1 MPVVLRFFSVLPLW
15 LLHAL
20 GAALGGVA
28 FCASARYRQRFCA
41 HAALAGYSFGAV
53 RAAVA
58 HAGRMVAEL
67 PRLWLGAAPPRPRG
81 GGGGGVGASAGRWV
95 ADLPRL
101 WLGAPLPCRLEGG
114 ACVEQAYAA
123 GRGIVYLTPH
133 QGCFE
138 LSAQAAARRWSAAH
152 GPITVL
158 YRPARQAWLARL
170 MATARNRPGMLA
182 VPTTLAGVRQM
193 LLAPRPGEAVGLLP
207 DQVPPAGQGHWAPFF
222 GRDAYTM
229 TLAVRLARQ
238 TGAAIVLARS
248 HRAGALRAPGL
259 GARFRPPLR
268 AAGSAAGQPVGGRRV
283 ADQPGHGAVDQT
295 MPRAVPLGLCTL
307 QAAARRGCKPCGAG
321 RMTGHVGGR
330 MKVLLRLG
338 GRLVVPLMRVLAH
351 LPLPVLRGL
360 GWLIGCILFVLAAP
374 RRRVALR
381 NLALCYP
388 DACGRQRRQ
397 WARETFVAFCQSWL
411 DRSWL
416 WFAPREVVLRRVRLQ
431 GALEEL
437 EGSQPAIIF
446 APHFYGMDAGGSALA
461 LHTPRAFTSIFS
473 TQPDPAIDAWFRAGR
488 QRFGDVRM
496 LNRSDGVKPI
506 VSSLRQGGLLYLL
519 PDMDF
524 GRNDSLFVPFY
535 GVRAATVP

>member
-1 MPVVLRFFSVLPLW
+1 
-15 LLHAL
+15 
-20 GAALGGVA
+20 
-28 FCASARYRQRFCA
+28 
-41 HAALAGYSFGAV
+41 
-53 RAAVA
+53 
-58 HAGRMVAEL
+58 
-67 PRLWLGAAPPRPRG
+67 
-81 GGGGGVGASAGRWV
+81 
-95 ADLPRL
+95 
-101 WLGAPLPCRLEGG
+101 
-114 ACVEQAYAA
+114 
-123 GRGIVYLTPH
+123 
-133 QGCFE
+133 
-138 LSAQAAARRWSAAH
+138 
-152 GPITVL
+152 
-158 YRPARQAWLARL
+158 
-170 MATARNRPGMLA
+170 
-182 VPTTLAGVRQM
+182 
-193 LLAPRPGEAVGLLP
+193 
-207 DQVPPAGQGHWAPFF
+207 
-222 GRDAYTM
+222 
-229 TLAVRLARQ
+229 
-238 TGAAIVLARS
+238 
-248 HRAGALRAPGL
+248 
-259 GARFRPPLR
+259 
-268 AAGSAAGQPVGGRRV
+268 
-283 ADQPGHGAVDQT
+283 
-295 MPRAVPLGLCTL
+295 
-307 QAAARRGCKPCGAG
+307 
-321 RMTGHVGGR
+321 MTGHVGGR

-360 GWLIGCILFVLAAP
+360 GWLIGRILFVLAAP

-461 LHTPRAFTSIFS
+461 LHTSRAFTSIFS

-535 GVRAATVP
+535 GVRAATVPSLSRFARLGRAKVLALVTRLTPTGYCAEITPAWPGYPTGDAEADTTLMNAKLQSYIDIAPGQYYWVHKRFKTRPEGEPPVYS